1 MTLDFLEFDYS
12 EDEDGHGAFDAMA
25 SATPA
30 QLPALQAEIVR
41 VLQWATREFPE
52 AQGPVE
58 EGGEWD
64 VELQGVQEVPTT
76 LDVQYAGGQLRLQPG
91 HVGAPRVTLSVTLT
105 GTPMFCAA
113 FRQAFEVE

>member
-41 VLQWATREFPE
+41 VLQWAGREFPA
-52 AQGPVE
+52 AQAPVD

-76 LDVQYAGGQLRLQPG
+76 LDVQYAAGQLQLQPRASG
-91 HVGAPRVTLSVTLT
+91 QPRVTLSITLT

-113 FRQAFEVE
+113 FRDTFGVD